1 MNPAIVNFVYIL
13 ASILFIIGIK
23 MLGKAETARR
33 GNLVSAV
40 GMLVAV
46 VITLFDKKILDCN
59 DPLSWGLLA
68 GGLLFGGLVG
78 AVMAK
83 RVKMTSMPEMVA
95 LLNGF
100 GGLASLLVAAAEYYF
115 DMVQGD
121 AHIDRKSVV

>member
-100 GGLASLLVAAAEYYF
+100 GGLASLLVAAAEY
-115 DMVQGD
+115 
-121 AHIDRKSVV
+121 

>member
-59 DPLSWGLLA
+59 CLLY
-68 GGLLFGGLVG
+68 
-78 AVMAK
+78 
-83 RVKMTSMPEMVA
+83 TSP
-95 LLNGF
+95 
-100 GGLASLLVAAAEYYF
+100 SPR
-115 DMVQGD
+115 D
-121 AHIDRKSVV
+121 